1 MDSTLQKLIADVCQG
16 FPTQDV
22 GVSQIFDARRFA
34 LMVHYAWKHEIGF
47 HPDMFEET
55 LRGSDVFSNL
65 SDEELEMKA
74 CEVCHQA
81 DFAKL
86 MFHAAFDLEGLTL

>member
-1 MDSTLQKLIADVCQG
+1 MDNTLQNLIVDVCQG

-22 GVSQIFDARRFA
+22 GVSNINDAKRLARMA
-34 LMVHYAWKHEIGF
+34 HYAWKHEIGF
-47 HPDMFEET
+47 HPDMFNEA
-55 LRGSDVFSNL
+55 LRGSAVFANL
-65 SDEELEMKA
+65 SDEDLEDKAREL
-74 CEVCHQA
+74 CHQA